1 MSLVEQQ
8 HRLPIRLLPRRG
20 AQIPLILFFGVF
32 LGFAIFWMAGA
43 AGILDLNEGTIAFP
57 PPGGWVAGSFA
68 LFGLPFAA
76 IGLGGIAVAVLK
88 LLPNSPCF
96 HLEINADGLLIR
108 SLFKRTRHAWR
119 TLPPFETLEHR
130 RKTKKGTRITWY
142 TVAVESAPLEA
153 GMEPG
158 ATHQREVLRIAADE
172 YGAKDGQR
180 DAADL
185 AAWFNDLRDL
195 ALDNRLNANEL
206 VQVPA
211 GFVANAVVA
220 PVRAGIANRTPTVV
234 RR

>member
-1 MSLVEQQ
+1 MSPGEQQ

-20 AQIPLILFFGVF
+20 AQIPLILFFGFF

-57 PPGGWVAGSFA
+57 PRGGWAASSFA

-88 LLPNSPCF
+88 LLPNSPFF
-96 HLEINADGLLIR
+96 HLEINDDGLLIR
-108 SLFKRTRHAWR
+108 SLFKQARHAWR
-119 TLPPFETLEHR
+119 TLPAFETLEHR

-142 TVAVESAPLEA
+142 AVAVESAPLES

-185 AAWFNDLRDL
+185 AAWFNELRDL
-195 ALDNRLNANEL
+195 ALDNRLSASEL
-206 VQVPA
+206 VQVPS
-211 GFVANAVVA
+211 GFVVSAIAA
-220 PVRAGIANRTPTVV
+220 PRRTGTAERTPTVV